1 MNELVCNGL
10 TDNETEFVYNV
21 EVLMLPVRVAASK
34 AGLSMAVAVRP
45 HIMEARRTVRDA
57 MRASL
62 EITRDDVIHGM
73 REAVDRARLLGEPM
87 TEITGWEKIAKLLGF
102 EPAKRVDVNLNASI
116 DATVSHVR
124 RMSDADLVKL
134 AGATDIIDGEFYD
147 TDA

>member
-62 EITRDDVIHGM
+62 EITREDVINGM
-73 REAVDRARLLGEPM
+73 RDAIDRARIIGEPM
-87 TEITGWEKIAKLLGF
+87 TELVGWEKIAKLLGF
-102 EPAKRVDVNLNASI
+102 EPSKRVDINLTASI
-116 DATVSHVR
+116 DATSSHVR
-124 RMSDADLVKL
+124 RLSDAELIRM
-134 AGATDIIDGEFYD
+134 AGADNVIDAEFYD
-147 TDA
+147 VSK

>member
-1 MNELVCNGL
+1 
-10 TDNETEFVYNV
+10 
-21 EVLMLPVRVAASK
+21 
-34 AGLSMAVAVRP
+34 
-45 HIMEARRTVRDA
+45 

-124 RMSDADLVKL
+124 RMSDADLVRL